1 MATSLTSAGLIKA
14 ANEALVKVSKDINL
28 IKLFAYDLSD
38 EAMDNNST
46 IKIPLITAG
55 TAGAFSDE
63 NDYETLTGSV
73 TYVPLTLNTQLK
85 TTFKFDGKDVLD
97 TPNAPYWNKCAE
109 AGAVAISAGISK
121 AFGGLFTAPGEGGVT
136 LGPVTKA
143 NLAKLRK
150 ECAGRIADT
159 VLALAPEQ
167 YAEALS
173 LFDSNVYGGSE
184 AIKDGMVPGLYG
196 FKAVVELRDAGEGVK
211 GALVPANSIA
221 VGSRAVAVGD
231 DSCYR
236 EIGNVMDENG
246 FTITVMRHGS
256 AAKGTG
262 FINITSNFGM
272 KVVDATAIKILV

>member
-1 MATSLTSAGLIKA
+1 MSTSLTSAGLIKA
-14 ANEALVKVSKDINL
+14 ANEALVKVSRDINL

-109 AGAVAISAGISK
+109 AGAVAISAGISQ
-121 AFGGLFTAPGEGGVT
+121 AFGGLFTAPEEGGVT
-136 LGPVTKA
+136 LGTVTKA

-167 YAEALS
+167 YAEALA
-173 LFDSNVYGGSE
+173 LFDSNVYGGAE